1 MFQDLCNW
9 LLHLEEEEL
18 EQPLVQHRRPMCIR
32 IDISQHR
39 MKITTLSTI
48 KKRSVV
54 YIDILCILGISSFFV
69 KSFTLIFQ
77 IYYYQ
82 DQNTFIPASNRRL
95 VVLQYLDL
103 DLEATESFTSSSLPP
118 TQSPPN
124 TTVYKTVDFLKTE
137 AFNRTRQRVEEER
150 KQCTDELA

>member
-1 MFQDLCNW
+1 M
-9 LLHLEEEEL
+9 
-18 EQPLVQHRRPMCIR
+18 RTR
-32 IDISQHR
+32 IDTSQLPT
-39 MKITTLSTI
+39 KIITLSTI
-48 KKRSVV
+48 KKRLEQ
-54 YIDILCILGISSFFV
+54 IDIFYPVFISTVLFYDHF
-69 KSFTLIFQ
+69 FQ

-82 DQNTFIPASNRRL
+82 DQNAFIPASNRRL

>member
-1 MFQDLCNW
+1 M
-9 LLHLEEEEL
+9 
-18 EQPLVQHRRPMCIR
+18 
-32 IDISQHR
+32 
-39 MKITTLSTI
+39 T
-48 KKRSVV
+48 KKRYLKV
-54 YIDILCILGISSFFV
+54 YYFV
-69 KSFTLIFQ
+69 FQHDFNIIIEFLFQ

-103 DLEATESFTSSSLPP
+103 DLEATENFSSSSLPP
-118 TQSPPN
+118 TQSPPS